1 MGIYDREYYRNESQG
16 LFNTIIPDG
25 RVCRWLIGLNIALFF
40 LQLVFRSA
48 QDQIGPV
55 TRWLVLDT
63 DAVAHG
69 QVWRLLTYAFLHDPD
84 NLLHILFNMLFL
96 WWFGTD
102 VEVIYGPREFLGF
115 YLVSALLGGVAFQ
128 AWAMARGGV
137 AGPPMYCLGASG
149 AVTAVLILCACHFPQ
164 RMILVMLL
172 IPVPIWL
179 FAIFNVAQDLF
190 NLLNTRSDFRS
201 PVASI
206 VHLAGAAFGF
216 VYYKQQWRVLG
227 WFPDFKQRWQRR
239 ARPKLRVYQP
249 REEKEAVSVVAAGP
263 GSEMDEHLEAK
274 LDAVLEKVSR
284 HGKESLTENERRI
297 LLRASEIYKRRRT

>member
-1 MGIYDREYYRNESQG
+1 MGIYDREYYRNEGPS

-25 RVCRWLIGLNIALFF
+25 RVCRWLIGLNLLLFL
-40 LQLVFRSA
+40 LQLVFRRSVE
-48 QDQIGPV
+48 DLGPV
-55 TRWLVLDT
+55 TSWLYLDT
-63 DAVAHG
+63 AAVFHG
-69 QVWRLLTYAFLHDPD
+69 EVWRLLTYAFVHDPD
-84 NLLHILFNMLFL
+84 DFTHILFNMLFL

-102 VEVIYGPREFLGF
+102 LEEIYGPREFLGF
-115 YLVSALLGGVAFQ
+115 YLVSAVLGGAAFQ
-128 AWAMARGGV
+128 AWALAKGQ
-137 AGPPMYCLGASG
+137 PMFCLGASG

-179 FAIFNVAQDLF
+179 FAVFEVSQDVYRVL
-190 NLLNTRSDFRS
+190 RSTDPRFSS

-216 VYYKQQWRVLG
+216 VYYKQQWRVLS
-227 WFPDFKQRWQRR
+227 WWPDLKQRWKRR
-239 ARPKLRVYQP
+239 GRPNLRVYRPQDD
-249 REEKEAVSVVAAGP
+249 KEPVSVAAATP
-263 GSEMDEHLEAK
+263 GGDMDEHLEAK

-284 HGKESLTENERRI
+284 HGQESLTENERSI